1 MRYHLERIEGL
12 ECTDENLEIFGRAH
26 YSYINQIF
34 GDETV
39 RKIIKRLTKNPGILA
54 VEPSG
59 SDFEN
64 SFHHIFKAN
73 RTKASTI
80 CSVEEGYQN
89 ITVDINDT
97 LCQSYSLMTFLQIP
111 FDKTPSENA
120 TIEMKHSK
128 HLAMIGMYRMILSNE
143 KFINIFSN
151 DIVFDGNNELWEDT
165 VDDENPFNII
175 EHYKTGAN
183 IIEVIQRVLTIWEQ
197 YGWRYFVGDGT
208 CPRNAKRRRTRKT
221 RKTVK
226 G

>member
-1 MRYHLERIEGL
+1 MVM
-12 ECTDENLEIFGRAH
+12 
-26 YSYINQIF
+26 SPQ
-34 GDETV
+34 
-39 RKIIKRLTKNPGILA
+39 
-54 VEPSG
+54 
-59 SDFEN
+59 
-64 SFHHIFKAN
+64 
-73 RTKASTI
+73 
-80 CSVEEGYQN
+80 
-89 ITVDINDT
+89 
-97 LCQSYSLMTFLQIP
+97 LMKFLQIT
-111 FDKTPSENA
+111 FDKTPSEDA

-197 YGWRYFVGDGT
+197 YGWRYFIGDGT